1 MLIPKAEDLS
11 SEKNFRSI
19 TCLNT
24 LYNIFTGI
32 LAQYVKKYLVENDLW
47 DKSQMGTCEKVLSTV
62 DQLLI
67 DNAIMGEVRD
77 YHRNLAVAYFDYQKS
92 CDMFHHNWMLRVYE
106 WMGKEKKIWNLMEK

>member
-47 DKSQMGTCEKVLSTV
+47 DKSQMGTCEKVLGTV

-67 DNAIMGEVRD
+67 DN
-77 YHRNLAVAYFDYQKS
+77 
-92 CDMFHHNWMLRVYE
+92 
-106 WMGKEKKIWNLMEK
+106 